1 MPKLVYKKNNIGQ
14 YPWWVL
20 MQKSLQNMPNQIQQ
34 DIKMILHFDVVG
46 FILGIQMVQRIKMD
60 QCNASF

>member
-1 MPKLVYKKNNIGQ
+1 
-14 YPWWVL
+14 